1 MSGLAVGVT
10 EIHVIVP
17 GICGPLCETES
28 LQQSDTVRQWVQR
41 LCRSQEQA
49 SYGNLDDAVTG
60 IFGLQTGEGDL
71 PSAALLMKANHRYD
85 ADRYYIQAAP
95 VHLEA
100 DLDHAVLTA
109 AADISISDEEATALC
124 GALSKHFDED
134 GLSFDMLSKD
144 QWVVSSSEEI
154 RITTTSLSEAVGRNI
169 NFLLPRGD
177 MSAGWKKILTEAQ
190 MLMHSHEVNNRRND
204 NGLLTINSLWFYGAG
219 RLPASQ
225 EKGSQESVTDNSE
238 TFTICSHDDMFK
250 GVAAE
255 MGSDFQPS
263 VSVEKY
269 IDYMQSVGHSES
281 GTRNDGYRKDGNIKH
296 VLHLSTLEHVVN
308 YTDVMLWK
316 QHLEELLTQWIYP
329 LMSYAAKHDTRMVL
343 YPCNGKQYSFSIFD
357 RWKFWRRGELSTCI
371 HSFQDNLGQQD

>member
-1 MSGLAVGVT
+1 VGVT

-28 LQQSDTVRQWVQR
+28 LKQSDTVRQWVQR
-41 LCRSQEQA
+41 LCRSEEQA
-49 SYGNLDDAVTG
+49 SYANLDDTVAG

-71 PSAALLMKANHRYD
+71 PSAALLMKANHRYA

-100 DLDHAVLTA
+100 DLDHAVLTPA
-109 AADISISDEEATALC
+109 VDISISEEEAIALC

-154 RITTTSLSEAVGRNI
+154 RITTTSLSEAIGRNI
-169 NFLLPRGD
+169 NFLLPRGG
-177 MSAGWKKILTEAQ
+177 MSASWKKILTEAQ
-190 MLMHSHEVNNRRND
+190 MLMHSHDVNNRRND

-219 RLPASQ
+219 RLPGSQ
-225 EKGSQESVTDNSE
+225 DKGSQETAADKSE
-238 TFTICSHDDMFK
+238 ALTISSRDDMFK

-255 MGSDFQPS
+255 IGCDFQRC

-269 IDYMQSVGHSES
+269 INYIRSSGSSES
-281 GTRNDGYRKDGNIKH
+281 GVRKDGHRKVGNIKH
-296 VLHLSTLEHVVN
+296 VLHLSALEHVVN

-316 QHLEELLTQWIYP
+316 KHLEELLTQWIYP
-329 LMSYAAKHDTRMVL
+329 LMSYAAKHDIRMVL
-343 YPCNGKQYSFSIFD
+343 YPCNGKQYSFSKFD
-357 RWKFWRRGELSTCI
+357 RWKFWRRGELSTYI
-371 HSFQDNLGQQD
+371 HSFQDDLGQ